1 VNPMNK
7 AYLTRLILLV
17 VFFALGRGDGY
28 AQERAID
35 HAPIGVMGDHY
46 HSKGEW
52 MVSARYM
59 RMLMSGNRTGTTD
72 LTDQDILALS
82 NPYQMGNMSTN
93 LSVVPQD
100 MAMNMTMLGAMYA
113 PSDVVTLMGM
123 GMFTQKSMNLTTY
136 QGAMPMSGMGGMGGM
151 SGTQRRRLGSF
162 STSTGDLSD
171 ISLSGLIRLYEGD
184 VSRVHAQIGIEQS
197 VGARDSIGE
206 VLTPMNMRMKMTL
219 PYGMQI
225 GDGTTSA
232 VSALTHVAALDSRVY
247 GWQLRSQNAVRTHAW
262 NFGDAVSLTGW
273 IQQEL
278 ARRTSVSLRF
288 THQRHGAI
296 EGRNTAISAPVQTAN
311 PANYGG
317 NVSEVGIGF
326 NQLLS
331 IFPGEHS
338 DRIGIELFYPVQQNL
353 NGPQM
358 KSGVTFQVGY
368 QKSLP

>member
-1 VNPMNK
+1 MNK
-7 AYLTRLILLV
+7 ACITCLIFLSVL
-17 VFFALGRGDGY
+17 FALGRADGH
-28 AQERAID
+28 AQERAIG

-59 RMLMSGNRTGTTD
+59 RMLMSGNRTGATD
-72 LTDQDILALS
+72 LTDQNILALS
-82 NPYQMGNMSTN
+82 NPYQMGNMSTK

-100 MAMNMTMLGAMYA
+100 MAMNMTMFGVMYA
-113 PSDVVTLMGM
+113 PSDAVTLMGM
-123 GMFTQKSMNLTTY
+123 GMFVQKNMNLATY
-136 QGAMPMSGMGGMGGM
+136 QGAMPMSGMSGM
-151 SGTQRRRLGSF
+151 QRSRLGSF

-184 VSRVHAQIGIEQS
+184 VSRVHAQVGIEQS
-197 VGARDSIGE
+197 VGASDSIGE

-225 GDGTTSA
+225 GDGATSA
-232 VSALTHVAALDSRVY
+232 VSALTHVVAVDSRVY
-247 GWQLRSQNAVRTHAW
+247 GWQLRSQNAVRTNAW
-262 NFGDAVSLTGW
+262 NFGDVVSFTGW

-278 ARRTSVSLRF
+278 ARRTSVSFRF
-288 THQRHGAI
+288 THQRHNAI

-338 DRIGIELFYPVQQNL
+338 DRIGIELFFPVQQNL

-358 KSGVTFQVGY
+358 KSGMTFQIGY

>member
-1 VNPMNK
+1 MGPVNK
-7 AYLTRLILLV
+7 TCITRLILLI
-17 VFFALGRGDGY
+17 VFFALGRTDGH

-46 HSKGEW
+46 HGKGEW

-72 LTDQDILALS
+72 LTDQNILALA
-82 NPYQMGNMSTN
+82 NPYQMGNMSTK

-100 MAMNMTMLGAMYA
+100 MTMDMTMLGVMYA

-123 GMFTQKSMNLTTY
+123 GMFTQKSMNLNTY
-136 QGAMPMSGMGGMGGM
+136 QGEMPMSGMSGM
-151 SGTQRRRLGSF
+151 SGMQRNQLGSF
-162 STSTGDLSD
+162 STATGDLSD
-171 ISLSGLIRLYEGD
+171 ISVSGLIRVYEGD
-184 VSRVHAQIGIEQS
+184 VNRVHAQVGIAQS
-197 VGARDSIGE
+197 VGASDSIGE

-225 GDGTTSA
+225 GDGATSTI
-232 VSALTHVAALDSRVY
+232 SALTHVAALDSRVY
-247 GWQLRSQNAVRTHAW
+247 GWQFRSQNAVRASTW
-262 NFGDAVSLTGW
+262 NFGSVVSLTGW

-278 ARRTSVSLRF
+278 ARRTSISFRF
-288 THQRHGAI
+288 THQRRDVI
-296 EGRNTAISAPVQTAN
+296 QGRNTAISAPVQTAN

-317 NVSEVGIGF
+317 HVSEVGIGL
-326 NQLLS
+326 NQVLS
-331 IFPGEHS
+331 IFPGAHS
-338 DRIGIELFYPVQQNL
+338 DRIGIELLYPVQQNL

-358 KSGVTFQVGY
+358 KSGLTFQIGY

>member
-1 VNPMNK
+1 MNK
-7 AYLTRLILLV
+7 ACITRLILLF
-17 VFFALGRGDGY
+17 VFFAVARADGY
-28 AQERAID
+28 AQERAIG

-46 HSKGEW
+46 HGKGEW

-82 NPYQMGNMSTN
+82 NPYQMGNMSTK

-100 MAMNMTMLGAMYA
+100 MAMDMTMLGVMYA

-123 GMFTQKSMNLTTY
+123 GMFTQKSMNLNTY
-136 QGAMPMSGMGGMGGM
+136 QCALSMSCMSGISSM
-151 SGTQRRRLGSF
+151 RRNQLGSF
-162 STSTGDLSD
+162 STSTGDFSD
-171 ISLSGLIRLYEGD
+171 ISVSSLIRVYEGN
-184 VSRVHAQIGIEQS
+184 VNRVHAQVGIAQS
-197 VGARDSIGE
+197 VGASDSIGE

-225 GDGTTSA
+225 GDGATSTI
-232 VSALTHVAALDSRVY
+232 SALTHVAALDSRVY
-247 GWQLRSQNAVRTHAW
+247 GWQLRSQNAVRASTW
-262 NFGDAVSLTGW
+262 NFGSVLSLTGW

-278 ARRTSVSLRF
+278 ARRTSISFRF
-288 THQRHGAI
+288 THQRRDVI
-296 EGRNTAISAPVQTAN
+296 QGRNTAISAPVQTAN

-317 NVSEVGIGF
+317 HVSEVGIGL
-326 NQLLS
+326 NQVLS
-331 IFPGEHS
+331 IFPGAHS
-338 DRIGIELFYPVQQNL
+338 DRIGIELLYPVQQNL

-358 KSGVTFQVGY
+358 KSGLTFQVGY